1 MKQVHGWAMP
11 DHEAHL
17 GPWMD
22 QNPQLIHGRQ
32 AYQGKKQL
40 AALAFCKQR
49 RTAIDVGGH
58 VGLWSFNLMH
68 DFQNVHAFEPV
79 AEHRECFKVNVL
91 NQLPS
96 HGSVV
101 LYDMALGAIEG
112 SVSIATEKGSS
123 GNSTVAGSGDIRMI
137 RLDSLD
143 FQDVD
148 FMKIDCEG
156 YEENV
161 LIGGVET
168 ILRCKPVII
177 VEQKRDMS
185 GRYGFKPQGAVT
197 FLQNLGYK
205 LAKEISGDF
214 IMVPG

>member
-22 QNPQLIHGRQ
+22 QNRQLIHGRQ

-40 AALAFCKQR
+40 AALAFCKQKR
-49 RTAIDVGGH
+49 VAIDVGGH
-58 VGLWSFNLMH
+58 VGLWSWNLSH
-68 DFQNVHAFEPV
+68 EFEVVEAFEPV
-79 AEHRECFKVNVL
+79 AEHRSCFMANLVGRSNVTL
-91 NQLPS
+91 NA
-96 HGSVV
+96 V
-101 LYDMALGAIEG
+101 ALGAVPGKI
-112 SVSIATEKGSS
+112 SIKTENGSS
-123 GNSTVAGSGDIRMI
+123 GNSTVAGEGDIPME
-137 RLDSLD
+137 RLDS
-143 FQDVD
+143 FEFEKID

-185 GRYGFKPQGAVT
+185 AAYGFKPQGAVT
-197 FLQNLGYK
+197 WLQHLGYNM
-205 LAKEISGDF
+205 AKEISGDF
-214 IMVPG
+214 IMVPK